1 MMLQR
6 KSGLVFVQFPALK
19 AYPELLHGVFTRLGG
34 TSRGAQESL
43 NVSYGVGDG
52 DTQVKQNRRQIAQ
65 CLGADRLVFARQRHG
80 RRVWA
85 VRDGAGREESSDV
98 APPIADAMVTDR
110 AGHLLVIQVADCQ
123 PVFIFDPHRGV
134 VANIHSG
141 WRGSLKNV
149 IGRTV
154 EAMSREYDCRPANM
168 VAAIGPSLGPC
179 CAEFIHYRTEIP
191 PDFWRYKDN
200 RDHFDF
206 WAVSKDQLV
215 EAGLSASK
223 VIVSGHCTR
232 CRTDL
237 FYSYRGEGETGRFAA
252 VIGLR

>member
-1 MMLQR
+1 MMFER
-6 KSGLVFVQFPALK
+6 KDGLTFVQFPALN

-34 TSRGAQESL
+34 TSRGPLASL
-43 NVSYGVGDG
+43 NVSYGLGDG
-52 DTQVKQNRRQIAQ
+52 DPQVDRNRRRIAQ
-65 CLGADRLVFARQRHG
+65 CLGADHLAFIRQRHG

-85 VRDGAGREESSDV
+85 VRDGDGRKGLADV

-110 AGHLLVIQVADCQ
+110 AGQFLVIQVADCQ
-123 PVFIFDPHRGV
+123 PVFIFDAQRRV

-141 WRGSLKNV
+141 WRGSIQNV
-149 IGRTV
+149 IGSTV
-154 EAMSREYDCRPANM
+154 DVMSEDYGCRPEDM

-179 CAEFIHYRTEIP
+179 CAEFIHYRSEIP
-191 PDFWRYKDN
+191 PDFWRYKDT

-206 WAVSKDQLV
+206 WAASRDQLV
-215 EAGLSASK
+215 EAGLSPSR
-223 VIVSGHCTR
+223 VVVSGLCTR

-252 VIGLR
+252 AIGLK

>member
-1 MMLQR
+1 MMLER
-6 KSGLVFVQFPALK
+6 KDGLTFVQFPALK

-34 TSRGAQESL
+34 TSRSPRASL

-52 DTQVKQNRRQIAQ
+52 DTDVIQNRRRIAQ
-65 CLGADRLVFARQRHG
+65 CLGADHLVFARQRHG

-85 VRDGAGREESSDV
+85 VRDGDGRQESSND

-110 AGHLLVIQVADCQ
+110 PGQLLVIQVADCQ
-123 PVFIFDPHRGV
+123 PVFIYDAQRHV

-141 WRGSLKNV
+141 WRSSIENV
-149 IGRTV
+149 IGSTIGI
-154 EAMSREYDCRPANM
+154 MSREYNCRPEDM

-191 PDFWRYKDN
+191 RSFWRYKDS

-206 WAVSKDQLV
+206 WAASKDQLV
-215 EAGLSASK
+215 EAGLSSSN
-223 VIVSGHCTR
+223 IVLSGLCTR

-252 VIGLR
+252 VIGLK